1 MPLFGKG
8 DEAGDLFKKAKRRS
22 DPSSQ
27 EFDLDLAIHYLQQA
41 VDLKPYNEQYRRS
54 LDETRELKSQCG
66 DKFSMEVE
74 DVFGIRGRG
83 AVVTGRIQQGVIR
96 TGDQVVIRGHK
107 GMRRAV
113 VHSVEMFRR
122 SLHQGVTGQD
132 VGLLM
137 RDLERD
143 DVERG
148 DVVEGV

>member
-1 MPLFGKG
+1 
-8 DEAGDLFKKAKRRS
+8 
-22 DPSSQ
+22 
-27 EFDLDLAIHYLQQA
+27 
-41 VDLKPYNEQYRRS
+41 
-54 LDETRELKSQCG
+54 
-66 DKFSMEVE
+66 MEVE

-83 AVVTGRIQQGVIR
+83 AVVTGRIQQGGIR

-113 VHSVEMFRR
+113 VHSVEMFGR

-148 DVVEGV
+148 DVVGGV